1 MEDINIG
8 VGVTFPLNVT
18 NNNGKSGVYPVEGDI
33 RLITDNL
40 VSILQYTIGQRV
52 RQEDFGNRLVSIIE
66 EPNNLV
72 LDRAVYTYL
81 RLAIN
86 KYEPRITVRDIHT
99 VKDGTIV
106 NIVITYNLI
115 SNGSEH
121 SLGLSYNT
129 N

>member
-8 VGVTFPLNVT
+8 VGVTFPLKVT
-18 NNNGKSGVYPVEGDI
+18 EFKGYSGVYPVEGDI
-33 RLITDNL
+33 QLIQDNL
-40 VSILQYTIGQRV
+40 VSILQYTIGQRI
-52 RQEDFGNRLVSIIE
+52 RQEDFGNKLISIIE

-81 RLAIN
+81 RIAIS
-86 KYEPRITVRDIHT
+86 KYEPRIKIKDINT
-99 VKDGTIV
+99 IKDGSTV

-121 SLGLSYNT
+121 SLGLSYNLY
-129 N
+129 

>member
-8 VGVTFPLNVT
+8 VGVTFPLKVT
-18 NNNGKSGVYPVEGDI
+18 DHNGKSGVYPVEGDL

-40 VSILQYTIGQRV
+40 VSILQYTLGQRI
-52 RQEDFGNRLVSIIE
+52 RQEDFGNRLISIIE

-86 KYEPRITVRDIHT
+86 KYEPRITVKDIHT
-99 VKDGTIV
+99 VRDGTVV
-106 NIVITYNLI
+106 NIVITYTLI
-115 SNGSEH
+115 SNSSEH